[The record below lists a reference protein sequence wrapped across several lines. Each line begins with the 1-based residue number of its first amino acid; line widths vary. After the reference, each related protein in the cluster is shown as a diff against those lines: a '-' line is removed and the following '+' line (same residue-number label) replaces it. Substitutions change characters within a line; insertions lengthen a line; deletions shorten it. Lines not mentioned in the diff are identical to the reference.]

1 MANKTRVYNKEAIQ
15 EIIYLYLHQNKI
27 DGEIQY
33 SSIRDFAFELYKNKH
48 YIFTEKM
55 YFQLLDSSTGNLSE
69 KIYKYIKLSDDFWRK
84 PQYQGRQI
92 IDETNDLLSKTA
104 GKPRNRQTVIPN
116 TDFLVDSNISNLPQL
131 KLQLKPLEQQ
141 LKSHLHLIEKLEGKI
156 SELETVIASLKE
168 EKRNL
173 KVQNEALQDS
183 LYIFF
188 ELSVSSDFSLKN
200 QMIAGSDKFTLVE
213 NALKKA
219 FSGDPSAF
227 YQKHENN
234 KNIIE
239 QPSTNTLF
247 LKEFIEKRG
256 TKGTSY
262 NDVYNFDSD

>member
-15 EIIYLYLHQNKI
+15 EIISLYLHQNKI

-48 YIFTEKM
+48 YIFTDKM

-104 GKPRNRQTVIPN
+104 SKPRNRQTVIPN
-116 TDFLVDSNISNLPQL
+116 TDFLVDDNISNLPQL

-141 LKSHLHLIEKLEGKI
+141 LKSNLDLIDKLEGKI

-168 EKRNL
+168 DKRNL
-173 KVQNEALQDS
+173 KVQNKALQDS

-188 ELSVSSDFSLKN
+188 ELSALSDIPLKN
-200 QMIAGSDKFTLVE
+200 QMNTGIGKMKLVDE
-213 NALKKA
+213 TLKKA
-219 FSGDPSAF
+219 FSGNPNIF
-227 YQKHENN
+227 YQKYENN
-234 KNIIE
+234 RNTIDQDI
-239 QPSTNTLF
+239 TNTSS
-247 LKEFIEKRG
+247 LKEFLEKREA
-256 TKGTSY
+256 KVVKY
-262 NDVYNFDSD
+262 HDVYNFESD